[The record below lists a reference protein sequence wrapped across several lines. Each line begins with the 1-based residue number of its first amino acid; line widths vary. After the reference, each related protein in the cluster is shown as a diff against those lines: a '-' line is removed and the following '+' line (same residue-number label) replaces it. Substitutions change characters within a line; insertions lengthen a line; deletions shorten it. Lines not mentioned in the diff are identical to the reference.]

1 MENKLIKTNTI
12 WFKIK
17 NFFKKIFK
25 RKKNNEA
32 IEITDNT
39 PKNTMTLR
47 EKIGEYSRKKELA
60 EKLLNNE
67 IDVYD
72 LTDEEV
78 EEMTEYF
85 VKDIEQLDTE
95 INRVKI
101 HIEAMKKQINLV

>member
-17 NFFKKIFK
+17 SFFRKIFK
-25 RKKNNEA
+25 RKYNNA
-32 IEITDNT
+32 GTNLPDKTQNNT
-39 PKNTMTLR
+39 ITLR
-47 EKIGEYSRKKELA
+47 EKMKENLRKKELA

-67 IDVYD
+67 IDVDD

-85 VKDIEQLDTE
+85 AKDIEQIDTE
-95 INRVKI
+95 NFPFKATFKRKGNAWYL
-101 HIEAMKKQINLV
+101 E

>member
-17 NFFKKIFK
+17 NFFRRIFK

-32 IEITDNT
+32 IEIIDNT
-39 PKNTMTLR
+39 LKNTMTLR
-47 EKIGEYSRKKELA
+47 EKMKEELRKKELA

-95 INRVKI
+95 INRIKN
-101 HIEAMKKQINLV
+101 HIIEMQRQINCA

>member
-17 NFFKKIFK
+17 SFFRRIFK
-25 RKKNNEA
+25 RKHSNEVTNLPDKTQDK
-32 IEITDNT
+32 IL
-39 PKNTMTLR
+39 TLR
-47 EKIGEYSRKKELA
+47 EKMKEELRKKELA

-67 IDVYD
+67 IDIDD

-85 VKDIEQLDTE
+85 AKDIEQIDTE
-95 INRVKI
+95 MNRIKN
-101 HIEAMKKQINLV
+101 HIVEMQRQLNSV